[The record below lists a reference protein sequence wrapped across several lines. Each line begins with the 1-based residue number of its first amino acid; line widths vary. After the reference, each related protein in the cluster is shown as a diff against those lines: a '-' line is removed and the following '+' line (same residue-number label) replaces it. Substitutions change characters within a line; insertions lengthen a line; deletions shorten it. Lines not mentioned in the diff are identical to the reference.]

1 MIVCHC
7 HAITDRAI
15 REAARAG
22 ATTAAAVGAACGA
35 STACGGC
42 HDLVDSIVRA
52 ERLAAGEARVLHET
66 ASG

>member
-1 MIVCHC
+1 MLICHC
-7 HAITDRAI
+7 HAVTDRAI

-42 HDLVDSIVRA
+42 RELVDAIVHA
-52 ERLAAGEARVLHET
+52 ERLAQGDRRPVADAP
-66 ASG
+66 AA